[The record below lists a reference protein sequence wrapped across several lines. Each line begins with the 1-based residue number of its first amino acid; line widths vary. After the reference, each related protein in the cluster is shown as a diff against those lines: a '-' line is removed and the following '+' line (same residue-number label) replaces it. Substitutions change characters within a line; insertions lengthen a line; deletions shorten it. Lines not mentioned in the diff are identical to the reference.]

1 MKKILLGLSIIL
13 VIAIRG
19 LAQNCTTGYCPKT
32 ITVDHYAGD
41 ISPLTVNITYEVVES
56 TLSGDTA
63 CYIARNL
70 GATAQA
76 DSATDATPE
85 ARGWFWQFN
94 RKQGYSHD
102 GTTRT
107 PSVVN
112 WITSISE
119 NGDWEAENDPCTL
132 LLGIGW
138 YIPTSAEWTNIDF
151 NGGFATATNTWS
163 SAFVIHAAG
172 YLDTS
177 TGALADA
184 GVLGRYWTSTG
195 NDNTT
200 AIMYFANNISAG
212 NAGVDSNPS
221 NKAMGMTIRC
231 MRTY

>member
-1 MKKILLGLSIIL
+1 MKKILLGLSIVL

-76 DSATDATPE
+76 TSANDASVE

-107 PSVVN
+107 PSAVN

-119 NGDWEAENDPCTL
+119 NGDWEAENDPCRL
-132 LLGIGW
+132 LLGSGW
-138 YIPTSAEWTNIDF
+138 YIPSSADWTNIDT
-151 NGGFATATNTWS
+151 NGGFEDRTDTWS
-163 SAFVIHAAG
+163 SALVLHTGGILSNDGSSIVSSGNGG
-172 YLDTS
+172 YFWSSTS
-177 TGALADA
+177 SSNTDGYIYRIVSDNYANVYESTYAKTWAL
-184 GVLGRYWTSTG
+184 
-195 NDNTT
+195 
-200 AIMYFANNISAG
+200 
-212 NAGVDSNPS
+212 
-221 NKAMGMTIRC
+221 TIRC